1 MKKQTRKWLSTVL
14 SATTLMS
21 MFTTMPASAV
31 DDLALQSNQN
41 QLINSVQEENS
52 KQFLGATGDKT
63 LEEGISEDI
72 TVIDSVSEYYKLKGK
87 KYKVPSG
94 GSASAGLPSS
104 VDNSQSKYFPAV
116 GDQKSLGA
124 CVAWAQA
131 YYQFTYTMN
140 KEMGVATTPEN
151 SFSPKFVYNN
161 VNKGKDDGLSA
172 EFAYDFMMYQGNVPL
187 KLVPYDKDY
196 LSWCPTE
203 EVWKTSIK
211 YRVKDYQ
218 FFERFGD
225 VETTITSPDD
235 SDLDAVKTALSNGE
249 VLSFSTY
256 AYSFNKVKLTQNSDA
271 PENSKYLNEYV
282 VSNLNGMEGS
292 HRMALVGY
300 NDNIWTDINKNNK
313 VDAGEMGAFKI
324 VNSWG
329 EDFGN
334 KGFIWVAY
342 DALNN
347 VSVVEGAPE
356 IAKRLA
362 FMSSIAR
369 IDVVPYN
376 ATGNL
381 YFKYTW
387 NSANRNLTKAVVTAE
402 LNGTKY
408 SAPVYTPYVIT
419 LAKGDY
425 SYDGTTNSN
434 DGTMVLALNNVF
446 PEITSDNV
454 TNCNWSVTFTDVKKD
469 NVPLTVKDAQIVDE
483 SKNRVLKLEN
493 PYPFTLD
500 GTEKTVELHKTDL
513 NDTVIYYRGYDKPNL
528 HYKVNNG
535 AWTTQGGV
543 PMTYNIEKRG
553 YLYKYIIKL
562 SQASDVTLYFSD
574 NKGNVDN
581 NNGNYYKAGRG
592 LNYFST
598 ENVAQP
604 IKATVKCLDTSLSS
618 EKMLNFSASAT
629 GGYAPYQYQYIFTNL
644 DTGKVVEKKY
654 LDLTDTTNYFYEAGN
669 HRITVNVKDYS
680 DKVVSTYIDLKLEKK
695 SFEYTELTVTP
706 NHQVMVGDTVEIY
719 ALTNYENIDYAGYA
733 KNTHVIAI
741 KDSAGATVHSVT
753 IRSTNFNLSGK
764 TSKLNYSWMP
774 RKEDNYS
781 ITISSTDSKKQY
793 AERTI
798 NLSVT
803 EYNGTIVGDANNDKI
818 LDIRDALLLMKNAV
832 GGVDS
837 SNIWF
842 ALSDC
847 NDDKET
853 NIRDVIFILKYLIN
867 AENTANT
874 GRVNYREL
882 PTEPPTEPPTE
893 KPTEAPSE
901 KNLVAFVNSVN
912 WSGTIY
918 CYYWS
923 DSNNYM
929 TTWPG
934 EPMTKAGTDLSG
946 KPLYTYELPKDATY
960 VIFTNSSAQ
969 TVDIP
974 YTGGAHKYTPTTK
987 DSRGQYNVDKEPF
1000 IVGDI

>member
-1 MKKQTRKWLSTVL
+1 
-14 SATTLMS
+14 MS
-21 MFTTMPASAV
+21 MFTAMPASAV
-31 DDLALQSNQN
+31 DDLAEEINQN
-41 QLINSVQEENS
+41 QLINAVQEDDN
-52 KQFLGATGDKT
+52 QFLGATGDNT
-63 LEEGISEDI
+63 LIDEIPDDAE
-72 TVIDSVSEYYKLKGK
+72 VIGSVSEYYKIKGK

-94 GSASAGLPSS
+94 GSASADLPSS
-104 VDNSQSKYFPAV
+104 VDNSQSEYFPEI
-116 GDQKSLGA
+116 GDQKSLGS

-140 KEMGVATTPEN
+140 KERGIATTPEN

-172 EFAYDFMMYQGNVPL
+172 DFAYEFMMYQGNVPL
-187 KLVPYDKDY
+187 SLVPYDTDY

-203 EVWKTSIK
+203 EVWKSSIK

-218 FFERFGD
+218 FFDRFGNE
-225 VETTITSPDD
+225 ETPITSPDD
-235 SDLDAVKTALSNGE
+235 SDLEPVKTALSNGE
-249 VLSFSTY
+249 VLAFSTF
-256 AYSFNKVKLTQNSDA
+256 AYSFEMVKLTQNNDA
-271 PENSKYLNEYV
+271 PENSKYPNEYV
-282 VSNLNGMEGS
+282 VSRLNGIEGS

-313 VDAGEMGAFKI
+313 VDSGEMGAFKI

-329 EDFGN
+329 NDFGN

-342 DALNN
+342 DALND

-356 IAKRLA
+356 IPKRTGL
-362 FMSSIAR
+362 MSLVAR

-376 ATGNL
+376 STGNL

-408 SAPVYTPYVIT
+408 SAPVYTPYVIS
-419 LAKGDY
+419 LARGDY
-425 SYDGTTNSN
+425 SYDGTKNSN

-446 PEITSDNV
+446 PEITSENL
-454 TNCNWSVTFTDVKKD
+454 TNSNWSVTFTDSKKD
-469 NVPLTVKDAQIVDE
+469 SIPLTVKDAQIVDA
-483 SKNRVLKLEN
+483 STNRVLKLEN

-500 GTEKTVELHKTDL
+500 GTEKTVDLHKSDL

-535 AWTTQGGV
+535 AWTTQSGV

-553 YLYKYIIKL
+553 YLYKYVIKL

-592 LNYFST
+592 LNYFAT

-604 IKATVKCLDTSLSS
+604 IKAKIECTDTALSS
-618 EKMLNFSASAT
+618 EKMLNFVASAT
-629 GGYAPYQYQYIFTNL
+629 GGYAPYQYQYVFKNL
-644 DTGKVVEKKY
+644 DTGKVDEKKY
-654 LDLTDTTNYFYEAGN
+654 LDKNDTTNYFYEAGN
-669 HRITVNVKDYS
+669 YRITVNVKDYS
-680 DKVVSTYIDLKLEKK
+680 DKVVSTYIDMKLEKK
-695 SFEYTELTVTP
+695 PFEYTKFTVTP
-706 NHQVMVGDTVEIY
+706 NHQVMVGDTVELF

-733 KNTHVIAI
+733 KNTHDVVI
-741 KDSAGATVHSVT
+741 KNSAGDSVYSTT
-753 IRSTNFNLSGK
+753 IRSTYFSLSGK
-764 TSKLNYSWMP
+764 TSELKLSWMP

-798 NLSVT
+798 SLGVT
-803 EYNGTIVGDANNDKI
+803 EYNGTIVGDADNNKTVNVSDV
-818 LDIRDALLLMKNAV
+818 LMVMKYAV
-832 GGVDS
+832 GSIDS
-837 SNIWF
+837 SDIWL
-842 ALSDC
+842 ALTDC
-847 NDDKET
+847 NDDKIT
-853 NIRDVIFILKYLIN
+853 DVRDVIFLMKHLVS
-867 AENTANT
+867 AENTANA

-893 KPTEAPSE
+893 KPTEAPVA
-901 KNLVAFVNSVN
+901 KNIVAFVNSPN

-923 DSNNYM
+923 DSNKSM

-934 EPMTKAGTDLSG
+934 KAMTKSGTDSSG
-946 KPLYTYELPKDATY
+946 KALYTYELPKDATY
-960 VIFTNSSAQ
+960 VIFTNNTQQ

-974 YTGGAHKYTPTTK
+974 YTGGSIKYTPTTK
-987 DSRGQYNVDKEPF
+987 DSNGYYKVNTEAYV
-1000 IVGDI
+1000 V

>member
-1 MKKQTRKWLSTVL
+1 MKKQTRKRLSTVL
-14 SATTLMS
+14 SATMLMS
-21 MFTTMPASAV
+21 MFTAMPVNAV
-31 DDLALQSNQN
+31 DNVAEESDQSR
-41 QLINSVQEENS
+41 LINSVQEDANT
-52 KQFLGATGDKT
+52 QLGATGDNT
-63 LEEGISEDI
+63 LIDEIPDNVD
-72 TVIDSVSEYYKLKGK
+72 VIDSVSEYYKLQGK

-94 GSASAGLPSS
+94 SSASAGLPSS

-140 KEMGVATTPEN
+140 KAMGVATTPEN
-151 SFSPKFVYNN
+151 TFSPKFVYNN

-172 EFAYDFMMYQGNVPL
+172 EFAYEFMMYQGNVPISM
-187 KLVPYDKDY
+187 VPYDNDY

-203 EVWKTSIK
+203 DVWKSSIK

-218 FFERFGD
+218 FFESLGNE
-225 VETTITSPDD
+225 ETAITSPDD
-235 SDLDAVKTALSNGE
+235 SDLEAVKTALSNGE
-249 VLSFSTY
+249 VLSFSTF
-256 AYSFNKVKLTQNSDA
+256 AYSFDKVKLTQNVDA
-271 PENSKYLNEYV
+271 PENSKYPNEYAIAK
-282 VSNLNGMEGS
+282 LTGMEGS

-300 NDNIWTDINKNNK
+300 NDNIWTDINKNQK
-313 VDAGEMGAFKI
+313 VDNGEMGAFKI

-356 IAKRLA
+356 TPKRTAL
-362 FMSSIAR
+362 MGSIAR

-376 ATGNL
+376 TAGNL

-408 SAPVYTPYVIT
+408 SAPVYTMYTVGVSR
-419 LAKGDY
+419 GDY
-425 SYDGTTNSN
+425 SYDGTKNSN

-446 PEITSDNV
+446 SEITSENI
-454 TNCNWSVTFTDVKKD
+454 TNCNWSVTFTDSKKD
-469 NVPLTVKDAQIVDE
+469 NVPLTVKNAEIVDATR
-483 SKNRVLKLEN
+483 NRVLKLEN

-535 AWTTQGGV
+535 AWTTQNGV

-553 YLYKYIIKL
+553 YLYKYIINL

-574 NKGNVDN
+574 NKGNIDN
-581 NNGNYYKAGRG
+581 NNGNYYKANRG
-592 LNYFST
+592 LNYFAT

-604 IKATVKCLDTSLSS
+604 LIGKVECTDTKISS
-618 EKMLNFSASAT
+618 EKMLNFVASAT
-629 GGYAPYQYQYIFTNL
+629 GGYAPYQYQYIFKNL
-644 DTGKVVEKKY
+644 DTGKAVEKNY
-654 LDLTDTTNYFYEAGN
+654 LDKNDTTNYFDVAGN
-669 HRITVNVKDYS
+669 YRVTVNVKDYS
-680 DKVVSTYIDLKLEKK
+680 DKVVSTYIDMKLEKK
-695 SFEYTELTVTP
+695 PFEYTEFTVTP
-706 NHQVMVGDTVEIY
+706 NHQVMVGDTVELY

-733 KNTHVIAI
+733 KNTHDIAV
-741 KDSAGATVHSVT
+741 KDSAGATVHSAT
-753 IRSTNFNLSGK
+753 IRSTNFSLSGK

-774 RKEDNYS
+774 RKADNYS
-781 ITISSTDSKKQY
+781 ITIFSTGSKKQY
-793 AERTI
+793 CEKTI

-803 EYNGTIVGDANNDKI
+803 EYNGTIIGDANNDKV
-818 LDIRDALLLMKNAV
+818 LDIRDALLLMKCAV
-832 GGVDS
+832 GGADE
-837 SNIWF
+837 SNVWF

-853 NIRDVIFILKYLIN
+853 NIRDVIFILKYLIHSD
-867 AENTANT
+867 NTANT

-893 KPTEAPSE
+893 KPTEAPTNPVE
-901 KNLVAFVNSVN
+901 DNLVAFVNSAN

-923 DSNNYM
+923 DTNKSM

-934 EPMTKAGTDLSG
+934 KPMTKAGNDSSG
-946 KPLYTYELPKDATY
+946 KPLYTYKLPKGATY
-960 VIFTNSSAQ
+960 VIFTNSNEQ
-969 TVDIP
+969 TVDIT
-974 YTGGAHKYTPTTK
+974 YTGGSKKYTPTTK
-987 DSRGQYNVDKEPF
+987 DSMGHYKVNV
-1000 IVGDI
+1000 GTYL